1 MLYNYVIYSQWAF
14 YRQSVIMS
22 EWFNLANEN
31 AFSAAKTAAQKK
43 RLSKYLAYETTR
55 GVRRKFPRRADISPF
70 FGLRWQMDVADLGGK
85 SSFNV
90 PTAERKPRLYALVV
104 IDLFCKYVF
113 IRSLKSKKGPEMAKA
128 LESVFSELRPP
139 FPLHPKVIESD
150 AGGEFSNRSV
160 EQLLA
165 KRGIKHKFT
174 AGKHKNE
181 AVERAIRSFKKIA
194 VPYLESNP
202 EAFSK
207 WNRTVKSI
215 ARRMNDRKNRSI
227 GTSPLKA
234 LKDWPSVQ
242 ERVLHRMNITPF
254 SEYSQLEEKLLKGG
268 KIKDGG
274 KIFGL
279 GDWVLVVHDKK
290 SFHKE
295 TVRNFTYKPWQII
308 SISVNRRPFLYRLRD
323 ANGKKAKRRYYAQE
337 LRLMERNPLKGK
349 LPIKELLNERQV
361 RGGRKQWLAKYVDH
375 DDDYNKWEPARKH
388 DFRPPPPPARKKKKQ
403 KTKKE

>member
-1 MLYNYVIYSQWAF
+1 
-14 YRQSVIMS
+14 MS
-22 EWFNLANEN
+22 EWFNLSAKN
-31 AFSAAKTAAQKK
+31 AFSAGKSASEKK
-43 RLSKYLAYETTR
+43 RLSRYLAYETTR
-55 GVRRKFPRRADISPF
+55 GIRRRFPRRADISPF

-90 PTAERKPRLYALVV
+90 PTAEKKPRLYALVV

-113 IRSLKSKKGPEMAKA
+113 IRGLKTKKGPEMAAA
-128 LESVFSELRPP
+128 LKSIFSELRPP
-139 FPLHPKVIESD
+139 FPQNPKVIESD

-160 EQLLA
+160 QQLMQ
-165 KRGIKHKFT
+165 KRGIRHKFT

-181 AVERAIRSFKKIA
+181 AAERAIRSFKKIA

-215 ARRMNDRKNRSI
+215 ANRMNDRTNRSI
-227 GTSPLKA
+227 GTSPVKA

-242 ERVLHRMNITPF
+242 AQVLNRMNITPF
-254 SEYSQLEEKLLKGG
+254 SEYSRLQEKLLKGE
-268 KIKDGG
+268 KIKDGS
-274 KIFGL
+274 KKFGV
-279 GDWVLVVHDKK
+279 GDWVLVAHDKK

-295 TVRNFTYKPWQII
+295 TVRNYTYKPWQII

-337 LRLMERNPLKGK
+337 IRLMRRNPLKGK
-349 LPIKELLNERQV
+349 LPIKEVVDERGA

-375 DDDYNKWEPARKH
+375 EDEYNRWEPARKR
-388 DFRPPPPPARKKKKQ
+388 DFQPPKASPPASAGRPDEKKKKKKKQ
-403 KTKKE
+403 K